1 MSKALDKSRKT
12 TCTSKEG
19 LQSKAEQ
26 ISWVKD
32 NSWFI
37 KKSFFLNPDWHGL
50 SNLCSTKKGYNTLN
64 IYVSTIL
71 AQIGK
76 RDTGG

>member
-50 SNLCSTKKGYNTLN
+50 SNLCSTKKEYNTLN